1 MWPTTRRHLFL
12 LSSVMIDQANDLR
25 RLVTQSAELPQHAP
39 SRQVKAVLVAGGK
52 GGVGT
57 TTVAVN
63 LAVAAAQQGLRT
75 VLVDADP
82 DGPDVH
88 TLCRL
93 RQRYTLS
100 DVLDGRRTLG
110 ETLQAGP
117 GGVMILPGAWATAD
131 LADAS
136 DASQKRLLD
145 QLAGLGTRADL
156 VVLDGGNGL
165 HSFTR
170 RLWQTCEEVVLVS
183 STDTNAVLDTYAA
196 LKVAL
201 VPEHRPSIRL
211 LVNMCDDESD
221 ARQVH
226 GRLNRSSRRFLEFDL
241 PNWHW
246 LPADANVVA
255 QARQGVPFTLSQPE
269 TVASE
274 SLLALAYSLGH
285 DATTRGN
292 GSLPSWRDQQNT
304 TNQENLPNR
313 LNPGGENADSE
324 EDRSLFTRC

>member
-1 MWPTTRRHLFL
+1 
-12 LSSVMIDQANDLR
+12 MIDQANDLR

-39 SRQVKAVLVAGGK
+39 SRQVTAVLVAGGK

-63 LAVAAAQQGLRT
+63 LAVAASQQGLRT

-82 DGPDVH
+82 DGPDIQ

-93 RQRYTLS
+93 RQRYNLS

-110 ETLQAGP
+110 ETLQPGP

-136 DASQKRLLD
+136 DTSQKSLLD

-165 HSFTR
+165 HAFTR
-170 RLWQTCEEVVLVS
+170 RLWQTSEEVVLVS
-183 STDTNAVLDTYAA
+183 STDSNAVLDTYAA

-201 VPEHRPSIRL
+201 VPGQRPRVRL

-221 ARQVH
+221 AREVH
-226 GRLNRSSRRFLEFDL
+226 GRLNRSSQRFLGFDL
-241 PNWHW
+241 PICHW

-255 QARQGVPFTLSQPE
+255 SARQGVPFTLSQPD
-269 TVASE
+269 TVATE
-274 SLLALAYSLGH
+274 SLLALAHSLGQ
-285 DATTRGN
+285 DATACDS
-292 GSLPSWRDQQNT
+292 GSSPPRHEQQNT

-313 LNPGGENADSE
+313 LNPDGENVDSE